1 MWTTVFTAPIARA
14 VSSTW
19 SRCLMTSSLWGMV
32 TLAPITSGSLSVS
45 MKAPSRPGSTGASL
59 YSASSPRA
67 LKAAL
72 CIAGLMECS
81 TG

>member
-1 MWTTVFTAPIARA
+1 MVFTAPMARA
-14 VSSTW
+14 VPSTW
-19 SRCLMTSSLWGMV
+19 SRYFITSSLWGMV

-45 MKAPSRPGSTGASL
+45 MKAASRPGFTGASL
-59 YSASSPRA
+59 YSASIPKA